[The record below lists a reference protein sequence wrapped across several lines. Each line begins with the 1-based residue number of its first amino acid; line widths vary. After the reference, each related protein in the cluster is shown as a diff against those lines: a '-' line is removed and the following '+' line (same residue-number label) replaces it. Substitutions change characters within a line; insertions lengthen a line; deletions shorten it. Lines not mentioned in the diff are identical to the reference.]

1 LSQHEDDDHNDQARA
16 RDKDRGKDQGRDQG
30 KDNGQGGADGQAG
43 GADKDGPG
51 KPSPLKNPK
60 VKWTLIVAG
69 IVALVLLIA
78 WLVYHLLVGR
88 YLQETNDAY
97 LQADSVAVAPRVNGY
112 VTAIYVQ
119 DHAWVKA
126 GQPLLQIDDRTYRAQ
141 LEQAQAAVA
150 LRQADIEAAQAGLD
164 GYRAQLAQSRTQ
176 VTSAAVQLKFANA
189 EVARFAPLAASGA
202 DTHEHQEQLQQQR
215 DQAKAQYEA
224 AMAQVTSAQSQI
236 AAGEAQLEQARAGLK
251 QAQANV
257 DQAQVAVEDTR
268 LSAAI
273 DGRVGDKTVQVGQ
286 FLSAG
291 MRTMTIVPIHALYL
305 TANYKETQVGLMRE
319 GQPVEI
325 EVDALPDAS
334 LHGRV
339 DSLSPGTG
347 AQFALLPPENATG
360 NFTKVVQRV
369 PVRIRVEAGP
379 EARKVLVPGMSVT
392 ATVDTR
398 SAKQAKERT
407 EDEAERQDAARP

>member
-1 LSQHEDDDHNDQARA
+1 MSQHQNDHHDQANAQDNGHDSSDSQEQGGGRDDD
-16 RDKDRGKDQGRDQG
+16 K
-30 KDNGQGGADGQAG
+30 GQA
-43 GADKDGPG
+43 K
-51 KPSPLKNPK
+51 KPSPLKNPR
-60 VKWTLIVAG
+60 VKWTLIAVG
-69 IVALVLLIA
+69 VLVVVLLIA
-78 WLVYHLLVGR
+78 WLIYHLLVGR

-112 VTAIYVQ
+112 VTAVHVQ

-150 LRQADIEAAQAGLD
+150 LRQADILAAQAALA
-164 GYRAQLAQSRTQ
+164 GYHAQLAQSRTQ
-176 VTSAAVQLKFANA
+176 VSAAAAQLKFANA

-202 DTHEHQEQLQQQR
+202 DTHEHQEQLHQQR
-215 DQAKAQYEA
+215 DQAQAQYDA
-224 AMAQVTSAQSQI
+224 ALAQVTTAQSQI
-236 AAGEAQLEQARAGLK
+236 AAGEAQLEQAQAGLK

-334 LHGRV
+334 LRGRV

>member
-1 LSQHEDDDHNDQARA
+1 MSQHENDHDDQANAQDNGHDSSDSQEQGGGRDDD
-16 RDKDRGKDQGRDQG
+16 K
-30 KDNGQGGADGQAG
+30 GQA
-43 GADKDGPG
+43 K

-60 VKWTLIVAG
+60 VKWTLIAVG
-69 IVALVLLIA
+69 VLVVVLLIA
-78 WLVYHLLVGR
+78 WLIYHLLVGR

-112 VTAIYVQ
+112 VTAVHVQ

-150 LRQADIEAAQAGLD
+150 LRQADILAAQAALA
-164 GYRAQLAQSRTQ
+164 GYHAQLAQSRTQ
-176 VTSAAVQLKFANA
+176 VSAAAAQLKFANA

-202 DTHEHQEQLQQQR
+202 DTHEHQEQLHQQR
-215 DQAKAQYEA
+215 DQAQAQYDA
-224 AMAQVTSAQSQI
+224 AMAQVTTAQSQI

>member
-1 LSQHEDDDHNDQARA
+1 MSQHQNDHHDQANAQDNGHDSSDSQEQGGGRDDD
-16 RDKDRGKDQGRDQG
+16 K
-30 KDNGQGGADGQAG
+30 GQA
-43 GADKDGPG
+43 K

-60 VKWTLIVAG
+60 VKWTLIAVG
-69 IVALVLLIA
+69 VLVVVLLIA
-78 WLVYHLLVGR
+78 WLIYHLLVGR

-112 VTAIYVQ
+112 VTAVHVQ

-150 LRQADIEAAQAGLD
+150 LRQADILAAQAALA
-164 GYRAQLAQSRTQ
+164 GYHAQLAQSRTQ
-176 VTSAAVQLKFANA
+176 VSAAAAQLKFANA

-202 DTHEHQEQLQQQR
+202 DTHEHQEQLHQQR
-215 DQAKAQYEA
+215 DQAQAQYDA
-224 AMAQVTSAQSQI
+224 ALAQVTTAQSQI

-392 ATVDTR
+392 ATSTLR
-398 SAKQAKERT
+398 
-407 EDEAERQDAARP
+407 

>member
-1 LSQHEDDDHNDQARA
+1 MSQHQNDHHDQANAQDHGHDSSDSQEQGGGRDDD
-16 RDKDRGKDQGRDQG
+16 K
-30 KDNGQGGADGQAG
+30 GQA
-43 GADKDGPG
+43 K

-60 VKWTLIVAG
+60 VKWTLIAVG
-69 IVALVLLIA
+69 VLVVVLLIA
-78 WLVYHLLVGR
+78 WLIYHLLVGR

-112 VTAIYVQ
+112 VTAVHVQ

-150 LRQADIEAAQAGLD
+150 LRQADILAAQAALA
-164 GYRAQLAQSRTQ
+164 GYHAQLAQSRTQ
-176 VTSAAVQLKFANA
+176 VSAAAAQLKFANA

-202 DTHEHQEQLQQQR
+202 DTHEHQEQLHQQR
-215 DQAKAQYEA
+215 DQAQAQYDA
-224 AMAQVTSAQSQI
+224 ALAQVTTAQSQI
-236 AAGEAQLEQARAGLK
+236 AAGEAQLEQAQAGLK

>member
-1 LSQHEDDDHNDQARA
+1 MSQHQNDHHDQANAQDNGHDSSDSQEQGGGRDDD
-16 RDKDRGKDQGRDQG
+16 K
-30 KDNGQGGADGQAG
+30 GQA
-43 GADKDGPG
+43 K

-60 VKWTLIVAG
+60 VKWTLIAVG
-69 IVALVLLIA
+69 VLVVVLLIA
-78 WLVYHLLVGR
+78 WLIYHLLVGR

-112 VTAIYVQ
+112 VTAVHVQ

-150 LRQADIEAAQAGLD
+150 LRQADILAAQAALA
-164 GYRAQLAQSRTQ
+164 GYHAQLAQSRTQ
-176 VTSAAVQLKFANA
+176 VSAAAAQLKFANA

-202 DTHEHQEQLQQQR
+202 DTHEHQEQLHQQR
-215 DQAKAQYEA
+215 DQAQAQYDA
-224 AMAQVTSAQSQI
+224 AMAQVTTAQSQI
-236 AAGEAQLEQARAGLK
+236 AAGEAQLEQAQAGLK

>member
-1 LSQHEDDDHNDQARA
+1 MSQHQNDHHDQANAQDNGHDSSDSQEQGGGRDDD
-16 RDKDRGKDQGRDQG
+16 K
-30 KDNGQGGADGQAG
+30 GQA
-43 GADKDGPG
+43 K

-60 VKWTLIVAG
+60 VKWTLIAVG
-69 IVALVLLIA
+69 VLVVVLLIA
-78 WLVYHLLVGR
+78 WLIYHLLVGR

-112 VTAIYVQ
+112 VTAVHVQ

-150 LRQADIEAAQAGLD
+150 LRQADILAAQAALA
-164 GYRAQLAQSRTQ
+164 GYHAQLAQSRTQ
-176 VTSAAVQLKFANA
+176 VSAAAAQLKFANA

-202 DTHEHQEQLQQQR
+202 DTHEHQEQLHQQR
-215 DQAKAQYEA
+215 DQAQAQYDA
-224 AMAQVTSAQSQI
+224 ALAQVTTAQSQI
-236 AAGEAQLEQARAGLK
+236 AAGEAQLEQAQAGLK

-334 LHGRV
+334 LRGRV